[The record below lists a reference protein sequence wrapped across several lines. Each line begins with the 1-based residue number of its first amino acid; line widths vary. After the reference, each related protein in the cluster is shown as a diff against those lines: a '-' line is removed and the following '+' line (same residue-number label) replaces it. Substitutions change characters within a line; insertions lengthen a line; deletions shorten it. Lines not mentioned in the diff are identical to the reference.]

1 MIGSCNCVEIS
12 RAALRHN
19 FDLCRDLARGCAILA
34 MIKAD
39 GYGHG
44 MIECARIFASMGASG
59 FGVAETAEGITLRAA
74 GITSPIF
81 IFTGLLPEMIDSVV
95 EHDLRPVI
103 VDDDCLPLL
112 SAKAESAGRQIEVHI
127 KVDAGMG
134 RQGCRVEDFPN
145 LFKKLCGLPGLE
157 PGGVLA
163 HFPMSDELDNT
174 STSETFQNFYRN
186 IILPYTR
193 DRSDNCIFHIANS
206 GAIFYFPD
214 THLDMV
220 RPGLMLYGYYPDAA
234 TGRKRAGEG
243 VLLPAMRFTSR
254 IIQLRR
260 LKAGVGLGYGHTA
273 VTGRETT
280 LALLPVG
287 YANGYLR
294 SMSNRAEVLIRGR
307 RVPVVGR
314 VSMNLTMVDVTE
326 LDGVAKGDEA
336 VLLGRQGQE
345 EITADEIAAHMGTI
359 SYEVL
364 CLLGNLNQR
373 RYVD

>member
-19 FDLCRDLARGCAILA
+19 FELCRDLASGCAILA

-44 MIECARIFASMGASG
+44 MIECARIFSSMGASG
-59 FGVAETAEGITLRAA
+59 FGVAETAEGIALREA

-103 VDDDCLPLL
+103 VDEDCLSLL
-112 SAKAESAGRQIEVHI
+112 SAKAESYGRKIEVHI

-134 RQGCRVEDFPN
+134 RQGCGVEDFPGI
-145 LFKKLCGLPGLE
+145 FEKICALPGLE

-174 STSETFQNFYRN
+174 NTSEIFQKYYRN
-186 IILPYTR
+186 IILPYR
-193 DRSDNCIFHIANS
+193 KGRSGNCIFHIANS

-234 TGRKRAGEG
+234 AGRKRAGEG

-260 LKAGVGLGYGHTA
+260 LESGVGLGYGHTA
-273 VTGRETT
+273 ITHRKTT

-294 SMSNRAEVLIRGR
+294 SMSSRAEVLI
-307 RVPVVGR
+307 
-314 VSMNLTMVDVTE
+314 
-326 LDGVAKGDEA
+326 
-336 VLLGRQGQE
+336 Q
-345 EITADEIAAHMGTI
+345 
-359 SYEVL
+359 
-364 CLLGNLNQR
+364 
-373 RYVD
+373 